1 MTPVLHPRSSFPSS
15 SRIPTTSIL
24 LNNNSS
30 DFSCTTAP
38 VLTATLSLIKEPLAN
53 RMTRRKRAITASIN
67 NVKRAKQLK
76 EDHTQTVEPEDDGEI
91 GLWND
96 VLVEE
101 SEERREK
108 ADNKD
113 EDFLLSPLRGPLPS
127 QTFRPSG
134 TPASSLW
141 RSPST
146 PERIPPGVGRW
157 TTVTADAVG
166 TYTVKGHVSL
176 CVMPRQ
182 RSSLRK
188 KCIP

>member
-1 MTPVLHPRSSFPSS
+1 
-15 SRIPTTSIL
+15 
-24 LNNNSS
+24 
-30 DFSCTTAP
+30 
-38 VLTATLSLIKEPLAN
+38 
-53 RMTRRKRAITASIN
+53 MTRRKRAITASIN

-91 GLWND
+91 VLWND

-101 SEERREK
+101 SEERRKK

-113 EDFLLSPLRGPLPS
+113 KDFLLPPLRGPLPS

-141 RSPST
+141 RSPSM
-146 PERIPPGVGRW
+146 PERIPPGHPFSPSSLSIAFCPGSLAGEYFSPRVGRW

-166 TYTVKGHVSL
+166 TYTVKGHASL
-176 CVMPRQ
+176 CVMVSYFNNADSPGKGRACGKNVFPEDDD
-182 RSSLRK
+182 SSVVLS
-188 KCIP
+188 CQLII

>member
-1 MTPVLHPRSSFPSS
+1 
-15 SRIPTTSIL
+15 
-24 LNNNSS
+24 
-30 DFSCTTAP
+30 
-38 VLTATLSLIKEPLAN
+38 
-53 RMTRRKRAITASIN
+53 MTRRKRAITASIN

-91 GLWND
+91 VLWND

-141 RSPST
+141 SLWRSPST

-166 TYTVKGHVSL
+166 TYTVKGHASL
-176 CVMPRQ
+176 CVMVSYFNNADSPGKGRACGKNVFPEDDD
-182 RSSLRK
+182 SSVVLS
-188 KCIP
+188 CQLII